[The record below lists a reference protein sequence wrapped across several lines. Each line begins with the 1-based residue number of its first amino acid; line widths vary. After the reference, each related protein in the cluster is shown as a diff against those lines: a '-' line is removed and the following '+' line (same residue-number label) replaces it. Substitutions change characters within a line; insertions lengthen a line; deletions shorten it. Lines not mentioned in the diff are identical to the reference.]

1 MAVKYKLTKA
11 EFEKLAEHFKAEYK
25 EDGDGYVLDLEG
37 AEDTGALK
45 RAKERESVGHREQ
58 RKRADDL
65 QAQLD
70 EVNAELNEF
79 HENGGRKQ
87 RDVKTLTDAHKAELN
102 KVKGEYEGKLTKLQ
116 DHIKN
121 GAISSVVNKLA
132 GELSDSPKV
141 LLPHLKGR
149 VTADFDDDGQPVVR
163 FLDADGQD
171 SSLDYDGLKK
181 EFLSNKDYAPIIRA
195 SKATGAGGS
204 NAADTRRGGVPNV
217 QNPNQQPVDR
227 TKMSPSEMV
236 AHLKAKKAEENQG

>member
-1 MAVKYKLTKA
+1 MAVKFKLTKA

-45 RAKERESVGHREQ
+45 RAKERESVGHRQ
-58 RKRADDL
+58 QKQRADDL
-65 QAQLD
+65 ESQLK
-70 EVNAELNEF
+70 EVQSELDGLY
-79 HENGGRKQ
+79 ENGGRQQK
-87 RDVKTLTDAHKAELN
+87 DVKTLTDAHKAALN
-102 KVKGEYEGKLTKLQ
+102 QQKTEYEGKLTKLQ

-121 GAISSVVNKLA
+121 GAVSSVVNKLA

-163 FLDADGQD
+163 FLDADGQV

-204 NAADTRRGGVPNV
+204 NAADTRRGGA
-217 QNPNQQPVDR
+217 QNLQLPNQQTVDR
-227 TKMSPSEMV
+227 TKMNPAEMV
-236 AHLKAKKAEENQG
+236 AHLKAKAEANQG